1 MPTTIVFTGL
11 LAAGGV
17 VLLVWLAIAITRHVR
32 RGRLL
37 HNLWCRERALV
48 DSASNRALVS
58 AAQRSFGRRLR
69 DHRERRQITLAA
81 MATATKIKPS
91 VFEELERGDVSTW
104 PCGIFRRAFV
114 RAYGMAIGL
123 PPEPLIEEFV
133 QLFPES
139 GAGDKVA
146 APSNELRLTLASD
159 PWRRMIATR
168 VLVALIEAGSI
179 AAIAWLTARI
189 SATSYWSACA
199 VIAMMYYALSIAC
212 LGRSPASWYHQ
223 NGLALFRQRRPN
235 LGSPS
240 PDTRE
245 WLHLV
250 DRRERPEELTHEDSD
265 SAAST
270 PPLRAASR

>member
-1 MPTTIVFTGL
+1 M
-11 LAAGGV
+11 
-17 VLLVWLAIAITRHVR
+17 
-32 RGRLL
+32 
-37 HNLWCRERALV
+37 V

-91 VFEELERGDVSTW
+91 LFEELERGDVSTW

-114 RAYGMAIGL
+114 RAYGTAIGL
-123 PPEPLIEEFV
+123 PPEPLVEEFV

-139 GAGDKVA
+139 HAGDNVA
-146 APSNELRLTLASD
+146 APSNELRLTLAID
-159 PWRRMIATR
+159 PWRRMIATLTR
-168 VLVALIEAGSI
+168 VMVALIEAGSI

-189 SATSYWSACA
+189 LATSYWSACA
-199 VIAMMYYALSIAC
+199 VIAMLYYTLSIAC

-223 NGLALFRQRRPN
+223 NGLPLFRQRRPN
-235 LGSPS
+235 LRSPS

-245 WLHLV
+245 WPHLV
-250 DRRERPEELTHEDSD
+250 HRRERPDALMHEDSD